1 MKAKPANHNILGEL
15 DLKNH
20 FLKKLHE
27 LRYMKEEYYGQ
38 PMEKIDPL
46 DVLAEAE
53 AYRERNF
60 INNSTQMPRAGGGTP
75 WQTDHQGEEQMV
87 ASRSIIEDEDTL
99 GEEIEPLAE
108 QAPTNSVL
116 NQYYSR

>member
-27 LRYMKEEYYGQ
+27 LRYMKEEYYGP

-46 DVLAEAE
+46 EVLAEAE
-53 AYRERNF
+53 AYRERNL
-60 INNSTQMPRAGGGTP
+60 INTSTQMPRASGTP
-75 WQTDHQGEEQMV
+75 WQTDHQGEEQMM
-87 ASRSIIEDEDTL
+87 ASRSKSIIEDEDAL
-99 GEEIEPLAE
+99 GEEIEPPSE
-108 QAPTNSVL
+108 
-116 NQYYSR
+116 

>member
-27 LRYMKEEYYGQ
+27 LRYMKEEYYGP

-46 DVLAEAE
+46 EVLAEAE
-53 AYRERNF
+53 RRLEEVGR
-60 INNSTQMPRAGGGTP
+60 RLRRLGG
-75 WQTDHQGEEQMV
+75 DCFC
-87 ASRSIIEDEDTL
+87 
-99 GEEIEPLAE
+99 
-108 QAPTNSVL
+108 
-116 NQYYSR
+116 